1 MKVAFCSSE
10 VVPFSKTGG
19 LADVCGSLPKNL
31 AKEGCQVKIFMPF
44 YKNINPEN
52 FYDGFATT
60 RVTENLEVVFIRN
73 DSYFFRDYLY
83 TTPSGDYPDNLE
95 RFSFFCKKVF
105 EVLKKIEFSADIFHT
120 NDWQTSLVNIYL
132 KILYKNDKFFKG
144 AKSILTIHNLAYQGI
159 FSKEKFSCLGI
170 DEEYFS
176 PSYLE
181 FYGKINLL
189 KGGIIF
195 ADMVNTVSPTY
206 SRQIQTKEFGCG
218 LESVL
223 RQRKDRLWGVLNGID
238 VEIWNP
244 CQDSFIY
251 QRYSSSSIEEKYIN
265 KVKLREELGLRKDEN
280 IFLLGMVTRLAEQK
294 GIDILIKAL
303 DKILEKYQ
311 LVVLGTGDEVYH
323 QQLEKKAKNRGEV
336 FSLNLK
342 FDETLAHKIYA
353 ASDVF
358 LLPSRFE
365 PCGLSQM
372 ISYRYG
378 TIPIVHHTGGL
389 ADTVKD
395 YSRGGGGF
403 VFKRYHP
410 KALLEAIMRAEALF
424 KSDRK
429 EWISLMKKV
438 MEYDFS
444 WQKTAKDYIKMY
456 EKCLSLD

>member
-1 MKVAFCSSE
+1 
-10 VVPFSKTGG
+10 
-19 LADVCGSLPKNL
+19 
-31 AKEGCQVKIFMPF
+31 
-44 YKNINPEN
+44 
-52 FYDGFATT
+52 
-60 RVTENLEVVFIRN
+60 
-73 DSYFFRDYLY
+73 
-83 TTPSGDYPDNLE
+83 
-95 RFSFFCKKVF
+95 
-105 EVLKKIEFSADIFHT
+105 
-120 NDWQTSLVNIYL
+120 
-132 KILYKNDKFFKG
+132 
-144 AKSILTIHNLAYQGI
+144 LAYQGI